1 MLRRAAAVLV
11 AIFAFGLWHYAT
23 ARGRSVP
30 LVRASRTNVERHE
43 PRVRLPPP
51 PPVTLPGEFEPVD
64 LVLMSWDDSL
74 ADFYAEVLIGIGTEA
89 RVAFVVEEWEHDAI
103 LEQLRDRGV
112 DTRRVEFVS
121 SAADTVWMRDYG
133 PVTVR
138 GPLGDEWT
146 VDFQYTDRA
155 EDDGVPLRVTH
166 ARWPGR
172 RVNEVPLK
180 LEGGNLLSDGSGRC
194 VSTNFVFELDS
205 QRYSEAQV
213 RRILAD
219 SVGCRQLIVVPR
231 LAGEP
236 TGHADMYI
244 SLTGRGQA
252 IVGRYDPNDDA
263 TNADL
268 ADEGADD
275 LRRAGFRVRRV
286 PMPANADGRYRSY
299 TNALAVN
306 RTVLVPVY
314 QDGDTDEREALRVF
328 AQAYPGRSIVPIDAS
343 GIIELDGAV
352 HCAALA
358 IPRSYAPPVPRG
370 PVRQASRG
378 L

>member
-1 MLRRAAAVLV
+1 MLRRAAAVMV
-11 AIFAFGLWHYAT
+11 ALFAFGLWHYAT
-23 ARGRSVP
+23 ARGRPVP
-30 LVRASRTNVERHE
+30 IVRASTADSARIMR
-43 PRVRLPPP
+43 RIRLPPP
-51 PPVTLPGEFEPVD
+51 PRVTLPGEFEPVN

-74 ADFYAEVLIGIGTEA
+74 ADFYAEVLMGIGTEA
-89 RVAFVVEEWEHDAI
+89 RVAFVVEDWEHDAI

-112 DTRRVEFVS
+112 NTRRVEFVA

-146 VDFQYTDRA
+146 VDFQYTDRV

-172 RVNEVPLK
+172 RVDEVPLK

-194 VSTNFVFELDS
+194 VSTTFVYELDS
-205 QRYSEAQV
+205 LRYSEAKV
-213 RRILAD
+213 RKILAD
-219 SVGCRQLIVVPR
+219 TVGCRELIVVPR

-244 SLTGRGQA
+244 TLTGRGEA
-252 IVGRYDPNDDA
+252 IVGRYDPEDDA
-263 TNADL
+263 ANAEL
-268 ADEGADD
+268 TDEGADA
-275 LRRAGFRVRRV
+275 LRRAGFKVRRV
-286 PMPANADGRYRSY
+286 PMPANADGRFRSY

-314 QDGDTDEREALRVF
+314 EEGDADEREALHVF
-328 AQAYPGRSIVPIDAS
+328 AEAYPGRSIVPIDAS

-358 IPRSYAPPVPRG
+358 IPRSYTPPVPRG
-370 PVRQASRG
+370 PVRRAPPT